1 MSKEK
6 KPTKPSLNKNTLK
19 TAKRLLGYVTKTYKV
34 QFIIVLICILVSS
47 IATISVSLSLKFLL
61 DDYIIPL
68 IGQKSPDYTE
78 LYQALGILACI
89 FLSGVIASFI
99 YTRLMVVIG
108 QGVLKRVRDEMF
120 EHMQKLPIRY
130 FDRNTNGS
138 TDDQSVDPAGAYV
151 GSYDRSHIY
160 CDACFKSDPDSSR
173 RCDDQGDDGCCENG
187 RRKQRK
193 ILCTAA
199 A

>member
-138 TDDQSVDPAGAYV
+138 IMSLYTNDTDTLRQMLSQSVPQFFQHLFCTRNDEIDP
-151 GSYDRSHIY
+151 
-160 CDACFKSDPDSSR
+160 
-173 RCDDQGDDGCCENG
+173 
-187 RRKQRK
+187 
-193 ILCTAA
+193 
-199 A
+199 